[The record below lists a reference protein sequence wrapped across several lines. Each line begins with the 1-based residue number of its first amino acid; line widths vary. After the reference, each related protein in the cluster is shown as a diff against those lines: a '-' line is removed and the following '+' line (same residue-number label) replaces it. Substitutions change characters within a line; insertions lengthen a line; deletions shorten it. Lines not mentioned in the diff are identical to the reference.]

1 MLCPNLADFISRNS
15 GSTQAGAAFCGSGS
29 GAGVTGNANSSSV
42 SALISGRSSMRA
54 ISAPKA
60 RAGGLDTWN
69 STPGLGQG
77 GASSLRNRCFV
88 PAADLKAKGDKDRA
102 PYQEWHDQGLID
114 VCPAG
119 IIDEKQVEDHIRELC
134 ATYDV
139 NERSKL
145 TRSQHLNLTRPLY
158 RKAPRR
164 AALI

>member
-1 MLCPNLADFISRNS
+1 
-15 GSTQAGAAFCGSGS
+15 
-29 GAGVTGNANSSSV
+29 
-42 SALISGRSSMRA
+42 MRA